1 MTDDHLIAEQRRVV
15 PGGGCDQVGR
25 GNVGMGRWRV
35 LKVEMGVRVVPGG
48 IGVKIRF
55 GVILK

>member
-1 MTDDHLIAEQRRVV
+1 MTDDHLIAEQGQVV
-15 PGGGCDQVGR
+15 PGGGCERGGR

-35 LKVEMGVRVVPGG
+35 LKVEMGVRVVPRG
-48 IGVKIRF
+48 IRVKIRF